1 MSPQEFFENV
11 LPHGTRYS
19 LRLVKKIPLK
29 EALVYNRMYTSAAD
43 MADAVEE
50 FNNNGWDVYYATAG
64 FGAAKEADADN
75 AVAKREFYVDVDCGP
90 KKPHADKAAGL
101 VALREFCKTVGLP
114 KPTLI
119 DSGNGIH
126 AHWYL
131 QDPAPIHEWKAT
143 ADALKA
149 RCVKEG
155 FEVDGACTADIVR
168 VLRIPGTLNRKND
181 TPVTLLTP
189 VKYYAF
195 ETIRD
200 AVGVDAGDMFA
211 QARALSGGVSHE
223 TKKLYIDPNRISK
236 FETIWIKSN
245 NGEGCAQIAEAAKN
259 QESTPEPVWRAV
271 LSIAQH
277 CEDRDWAIHD
287 VSKNH
292 PNYSPEETE
301 RKAALTKGPYTCET
315 FQGLD
320 NAKLCAGCP
329 HLGKITSPIQ
339 LGSEIK
345 VSPPEPVQ
353 VEVNEN
359 VIEIPPYPPPFYR
372 GGTGGVYQEVNLE
385 SGGSRRIRIYDHDIY
400 IYKRMRDTAGG
411 GDTLWARHHLP
422 HGDIREFSLLQSE
435 IAASDKFKEAVNRE
449 GVIAFEPRQLIALQQ
464 MFGLMIRDLQ
474 FKEKADN
481 MRTRFGWT
489 QDNTFVIGN
498 REYTK
503 RGVVYTPVAKPVE
516 HYVSWFTPK
525 GTLEKW
531 TEIAQQYN
539 HPEMDYHAAG
549 LLAGFGSVL
558 MNLSPENGGIINF
571 YSKRSG
577 TGKTTI
583 LRMALSV
590 FGDPVSL
597 MKDAQDK
604 TLTKVHRLGLMN
616 GIVGTLDEMTN
627 ADPHELSDLVYNNT
641 QGRGRD
647 RMEAGRNAE
656 RVNNIRWKQI
666 SVWSSNS
673 TVEDR
678 LLMIKSDPAGEL
690 ARILEIHLRTP
701 VPSDVLEKQKL
712 FNALLDNYGHAAD
725 VFLRYVIPNLDQVKT
740 VWENTRDAIY
750 SKNNWTQTERFKL
763 NNVVCIITAGLIVN
777 SLGLVKFNVSRIMD
791 KLLKCVK
798 QATYEQELSATSA
811 IGTVATY
818 INKNI
823 RNVLIVNRKPAAV
836 GINDRPILEPMG
848 ELLIRYE
855 PDSDVLYISKK
866 EFTKWCAQTFINV
879 KELYGSYKQE
889 TGGEMTLI
897 KKRMGAGWRADFGA
911 VDAIQFNEAKKYL
924 NLDVEDFPNQAA
936 SAG

>member
-1 MSPQEFFENV
+1 MSPQEFLENV

-19 LRLVKKIPLK
+19 LRLVKKVPLK
-29 EALVYNRMYTSAAD
+29 DTLVWDRRYISFAN
-43 MADAVEE
+43 MAEAVEE
-50 FNNNGWDVYYATAG
+50 FSNGGWDVYYATAG
-64 FGAAKEADADN
+64 FGAEEHSKATN
-75 AVAKREFYVDVDCGP
+75 AVAKREFYVDVDCGA
-90 KKPHADKAAGL
+90 KKPYADKVAGL
-101 VALREFCKTVGLP
+101 TALREFCKTVGLP

-119 DSGNGIH
+119 DSGNGLH

-131 QDPAPIHEWKAT
+131 DSPIPVHEWKTT
-143 ADALKA
+143 AEALKA
-149 RCVKEG
+149 RCIKEE
-155 FEVDGACTADIVR
+155 FEVDGDCTADIVR

-181 TPVTLLTP
+181 TPVVLLTP
-189 VKYYAF
+189 IKYHAF
-195 ETIRD
+195 ESIRD
-200 AVGVDAGDMFA
+200 ALGAPEVDMFA

-223 TKKLYIDPNRISK
+223 TKKLFIDPNRISK

-259 QESTPEPVWRAV
+259 QDSVPEPVWRAV

-320 NAKLCAGCP
+320 NAKLCVGCP

-353 VEVNEN
+353 VESAEGT
-359 VIEIPPYPPPFYR
+359 IEIPAYPWPFLR
-372 GGTGGVYQEVNLE
+372 GTHGGVYQEVKFENDA
-385 SGGSRRIRIYDHDIY
+385 RRVKIYDHDVY
-400 IYKRMRDTAGG
+400 IYKRMRDATGG
-411 GDTLWARHHLP
+411 GDTLWVRHHLP

-435 IAASDKFKEAVNRE
+435 IAASDKFREAVNRE
-449 GVIAFEPRQLIALQQ
+449 GVIAFEPKQLIALQQ

-489 QDNTFVIGN
+489 QDNTFVVGN

-516 HYVSWFTPK
+516 HYVPWFTPK

-531 TEIAQQYN
+531 TEIAQQYD

-558 MNLSPENGGIINF
+558 MNLSPENGGILNF

-583 LRMALSV
+583 LRMALSI

-656 RVNNIRWKQI
+656 RVNNIRWKQMSI
-666 SVWSSNS
+666 WSSNS

-701 VPSDVLEKQKL
+701 VPSDVLETQKL

-725 VFLRYVIPNLDQVKT
+725 VFLRYVIPNLEQVKT
-740 VWENTRDAIY
+740 VWESTRDSIY
-750 SKNNWTQTERFKL
+750 SKGQWTQTERFKL
-763 NNVVCIITAGLIVN
+763 NNVVCIVAAGLIVN
-777 SLGLVKFNVSRIMD
+777 SLGLVKFNVGRIME

-798 QATYEQELSATSA
+798 QATFEQEMSATSTV
-811 IGTVATY
+811 GTVATY

-823 RNVLIVNRKPAAV
+823 RNVLIINKKPTAV
-836 GINDRPILEPMG
+836 GINDRPILEPLG

-855 PDSDVLYISKK
+855 PDSDALFISKK
-866 EFTKWCAQTFINV
+866 EFTKWCAQGFINV

-889 TGGEMTLI
+889 TGGEMTI
-897 KKRMGAGWRADFGA
+897 TKKRMGAGWRADFGV
-911 VDAIQFNEAKKYL
+911 VDVIQFTEAKKHL
-924 NLDVEDFPNQAA
+924 NLDAQDFPLEAT